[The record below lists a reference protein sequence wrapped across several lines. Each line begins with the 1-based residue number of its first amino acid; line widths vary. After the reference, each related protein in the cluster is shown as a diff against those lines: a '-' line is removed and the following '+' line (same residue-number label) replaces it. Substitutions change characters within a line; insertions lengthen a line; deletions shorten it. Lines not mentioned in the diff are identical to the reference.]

1 MLTAAQKSL
10 LKRAQREAQL
20 ADADYRDA
28 IETVSGLPGC
38 RSSTDARLTDRHL
51 DLLLG
56 YIEAIFWGRVDA
68 KTLQPSGNPTAVFRR
83 RGHWADKNRRGNTSR
98 DRFTQD
104 NLIRQIG
111 EREAALMDLGCGLSY
126 FQAIQNK
133 QREASGGLNLVK
145 YLSALDRTL
154 RFKRAAAARAS
165 LPANV

>member
-1 MLTAAQKSL
+1 MLTDPQKSL

-20 ADADYRDA
+20 ADVEYRHA
-28 IETVSGLPGC
+28 IETVSGLSGC

-51 DLLLG
+51 DLLLA

-68 KTLQPSGNPTAVFRR
+68 KALQPSGNPAAVFRR
-83 RGHWADKNRRGNTSR
+83 RGFWAEKNRKGNTSR
-98 DRFTQD
+98 DRFTRDQ
-104 NLIRQIG
+104 LIRQIG
-111 EREAALMDLGCGLSY
+111 EREAALMELGCGLSY

-133 QREASGGLNLVK
+133 QRTDAGGLDLVK

-154 RFKRAAAARAS
+154 RFKRASAARAS